1 MAQIDDVI
9 NNLSPDEVGLLNSDP
24 ELLAAF
30 KAKYAPSMGQKLA
43 SAAKEGAKSA
53 ILAPI
58 QAGKTLLT
66 NPTKVAAETPILP
79 IGGAIVAGPVGGAA
93 GEGLRQIADVAQGNT
108 NYDPVTGALKMAGAS
123 LVPSVGKGAATVADV
138 GGKLLTPSIQES
150 SAALMPILEKHGL
163 KDVMPIVFNK
173 GEREAAVAYAQNAAK
188 NAENLTP
195 QMLQEARST
204 LKDVLDN
211 RIVQPS
217 SPTGQIVSRAKDAV
231 TTALSK
237 ALPDVGE
244 GLSDLGESYEAEPA
258 KRAGRA
264 LLGQAK
270 RAAILGAVGTAVG
283 APIAAGIRKI
293 LP

>member
-1 MAQIDDVI
+1 MAQIDDA
-9 NNLSPDEVGLLNSDP
+9 LSSLSDDEARLLASDP

-30 KAKYAPSMGQKLA
+30 KAKYAPSTGQMVA
-43 SAAKEGAKSA
+43 GAAKNA

-58 QAGKTLLT
+58 QAGKVLLT

-79 IGGAIVAGPVGGAA
+79 VGGAIAAGPAGGAA
-93 GEGLRQIADVAQGNT
+93 GEGLRQMAQIAQGAPAPT
-108 NYDPVTGALKMAGAS
+108 PLQSALQMTGAAI
-123 LVPSVGKGAATVADV
+123 VPSVGKGAEAAAGI
-138 GGKLLTPSIQES
+138 GGRLLTPSIQES
-150 SAALMPILEKHGL
+150 NAALMPILEKHGL
-163 KDVMPIVFNK
+163 KDVMPVVFNK
-173 GEREAAVAYAQNAAK
+173 GERDAAIAYAQNAAK

-211 RIVQPS
+211 RIVQPN

-244 GLSDLGESYEAEPA
+244 GLSDLGESYAAEPT

-264 LLGQAK
+264 LLQQAK
-270 RAAILGAVGTAVG
+270 RAAILATVGGAVGT
-283 APIAAGIRKI
+283 PIAYGVRKL